1 MKPKQS
7 NNKKQL
13 SPLISPFLSPSFQ
26 RPQEN
31 SEMDWSMDTPQA
43 SASPLLHISPAS
55 EHVPLPHVPL
65 HNMGSNSK
73 NRTESAEPSV
83 LDYGEGQLVVASA
96 WDGAHHALS
105 IFGMGDMVLKDTES
119 MYEFIRRMR
128 NYIKHHPVNKVT
140 IGNEFTPVVKQL
152 WKLFDNIYVAKWV
165 PLIFNREKTLTIRKY
180 IGECIVSFYVVATT
194 CWNGT
199 HSMLT
204 SAKLL
209 IGYLVVGITREL
221 NKELSLY
228 YLLYIYIASDPCYN
242 NIYPALKFMHHPYVL
257 LLIHMCFP

>member
-1 MKPKQS
+1 M
-7 NNKKQL
+7 
-13 SPLISPFLSPSFQ
+13 
-26 RPQEN
+26 
-31 SEMDWSMDTPQA
+31 A
-43 SASPLLHISPAS
+43 
-55 EHVPLPHVPL
+55 
-65 HNMGSNSK
+65 K
-73 NRTESAEPSV
+73 NRAEPAVLFV
-83 LDYGEGQLVVASA
+83 LDYSEGQPAVASA

-105 IFGMGDMVLKDTES
+105 IFGTGDMVLKDSES
-119 MYEFIRRMR
+119 MFKSIRRMR